1 MLTESQSIYY
11 FLLLCITS
19 RIILCLIPIFV
30 PKNILFYYG
39 FILSIISFIFI
50 YLFITDSRLNAFEA
64 AGKTWWENY
73 RLIHG
78 LLFLCA
84 AIYSIN
90 EDTTASLPL
99 CIDVILGLILFI
111 NKRFLQ

>member
-1 MLTESQSIYY
+1 MLSESQSVYY
-11 FLLLCITS
+11 FLLFCITS
-19 RIILCLIPIFV
+19 RIILCLIPIFI

-39 FILSIISFIFI
+39 MLLSIISIVFI

-64 AGKTWWENY
+64 GGKTWWHNY

-84 AIYSIN
+84 AIYSFKK
-90 EDTTASLPL
+90 DTIASLPL
-99 CIDVILGLILFI
+99 GIDVILGLILFI
-111 NKRFLQ
+111 NKRFIN